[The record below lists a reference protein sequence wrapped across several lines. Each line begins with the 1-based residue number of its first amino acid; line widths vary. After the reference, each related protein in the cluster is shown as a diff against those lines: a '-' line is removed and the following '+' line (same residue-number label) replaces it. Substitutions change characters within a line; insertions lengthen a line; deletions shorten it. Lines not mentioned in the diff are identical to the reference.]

1 VVHLERLPLGTSYP
15 EVARRVRALLDT
27 PPLKGN
33 ADLVVDATGVG
44 AAVVGM
50 LGEAGLRYQSVL
62 ITAGDQE
69 VREGNTCRVPKRD
82 LIAAPQVLL
91 QSRELKI
98 AAELPEAE
106 TLASELQN
114 FRYEITRSGN
124 DTYAAWREGDHDDLI
139 LAVALAV
146 WALQKT
152 PPPSP
157 EYLTPKPYTG
167 SVFPPHKELPFP
179 PLKGPL
185 F

>member
-1 VVHLERLPLGTSYP
+1 M
-15 EVARRVRALLDT
+15 RALLDT

-50 LGEAGLRYQSVL
+50 LGEAGLWYKGVL
-62 ITAGDQE
+62 ITAGDKE
-69 VREGNTCRVPKRD
+69 LEEGNTYRVPKRD

-91 QSRELKI
+91 QRRELKI
-98 AAELPEAE
+98 AAELPEAK
-106 TLASELQN
+106 TLIAELQT
-114 FRYEITRSGN
+114 FSYSITCSGN
-124 DTYAAWREGDHDDLI
+124 DTYAAWREGGHDDLV

-157 EYLTPKPYTG
+157 AYLTPKSYTG
-167 SVFPPHKELPFP
+167 SVFPPRKELPFP
-179 PLKGPL
+179 SLKGLP
-185 F
+185 FQ